1 MLFSFGCWDLY
12 VQTDSLI
19 LHAVRKEVAKTLKEF
34 METRKKQELAA
45 TKIQAAFRGYRAR
58 KLHKMETKP
67 TDKYTLFKGFV
78 QEVKDTVSPNRQ
90 SISVC
95 IFLLILHLNMLH
107 KILHLMGTVR
117 PVI

>member
-1 MLFSFGCWDLY
+1 M
-12 VQTDSLI
+12 QTDALI

-45 TKIQAAFRGYRAR
+45 TKIQAAFRGYWTR
-58 KLHKMETKP
+58 KLRKVETKM
-67 TDKYTLFKGFV
+67 TDQYILFKGFI

-90 SISVC
+90 SISVS
-95 IFLLILHLNMLH
+95 IFLLILHLNTWH
-107 KILHLMGTVR
+107 KILHIMETVR